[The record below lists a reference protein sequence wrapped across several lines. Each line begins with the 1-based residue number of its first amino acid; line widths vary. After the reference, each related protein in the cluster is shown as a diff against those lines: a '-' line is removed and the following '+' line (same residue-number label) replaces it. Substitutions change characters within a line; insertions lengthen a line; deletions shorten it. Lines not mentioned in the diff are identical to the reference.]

1 MGLIKEPLDVDFY
14 VLSKTLTQKGRE
26 AISQHILE
34 YKEKTAKQK
43 SRRLSIIKKAVIKSK
58 KKPEQL
64 TFSSK
69 YNYLIITVPN

>member
-14 VLSKTLTQKGRE
+14 VLSKTLTQKERE

-43 SRRLSIIKKAVIKSK
+43 SRRLSVTKKAVIKSK
-58 KKPEQL
+58 K
-64 TFSSK
+64 
-69 YNYLIITVPN
+69 

>member
-43 SRRLSIIKKAVIKSK
+43 SRRLSITKKAVIKSK
-58 KKPEQL
+58 K
-64 TFSSK
+64 
-69 YNYLIITVPN
+69 